1 MGMHIIIAILWFTLT
16 ALAAIE
22 YAPYCYELSK
32 KNQFIVVFIFCIGG
46 PFFAISNILT
56 ALLDCI
62 LPEGWD
68 DDDPKG
74 L

>member
-1 MGMHIIIAILWFTLT
+1 MVTRIIILVLWFAFA

-22 YAPYCYELSK
+22 YAPYCYQLPK
-32 KNQFIVVFIFCIGG
+32 KDQFIVVLIFCIGG

>member
-1 MGMHIIIAILWFTLT
+1 MDTYIIIAILWFILV

-32 KNQFIVVFIFCIGG
+32 KNQFIVILIFCIGG